1 MTDAD
6 KAKAKAIVDTWYW
19 QPDSWRRTSFVR
31 FYESAPMASDIFKLV
46 LDYLKSETATSI
58 VMAGKLIELGETWKA
73 TDAWYQTMPAEK
85 WQGTE
90 STKVRIY
97 QAFRAE
103 SDTSA
108 GPYSVENGCQYAVT
122 HQFYWDVAEVP
133 EVPASSSGVI
143 YALQGVVRD
152 KESGLYSCVLECRT
166 RVQQDVSL
174 YRSGGT
180 VFEETHEEQHLGV
193 QAQNVATTGLA
204 ASAANGIV
212 ITRKIVKNPDCTS
225 DVINVKTVEVE
236 KPNAV
241 VVTEKTL
248 RGTRRS
254 VTNRNQSAA
263 LGTTGLAV
271 GERRTSRLTD
281 GGRYDNETSTLT
293 TEGAGKIGEECEKTV
308 FEHEHVETS
317 NQTAAPAAPNVAAA
331 ANGVVVRK
339 SVRRTDEGSY
349 DVTTRTTTETAV
361 TNAIVVTEK
370 TLRGTRRSVTNRNQS
385 AALGTTGLAVGERR
399 TSRLTDGGRY
409 DNETSTLTTEG
420 AGKVGEECVKTVFE
434 HEHVETSNQTA
445 APAAPDVAAAANGV
459 VVRKSVRRTDEG
471 SYDVTTRTTTETAVS
486 NAIVVFRKTLRGTV
500 VSRTDRNAANALDNS
515 NLAIG
520 ETRRTEKTPGGL
532 HNNTVEKVSSDPPG
546 NIGESCEKQTYVH
559 SHTEQSVVAEKP
571 TPVERAP
578 GVGQVLR
585 RQVQKND
592 LGSYELSDTTVDYSE
607 RRAQVSGG
615 SALATSQIVVVHD
628 ARSAAATE
636 SPSINKDVSIDVAPT
651 ERGTFTRRQVVTTH
665 HPKSASAAAGA
676 KNAQV
681 SITVERNQFS
691 AAIPV
696 SPGQNRTVEASVSAN
711 DHGSFDKVVRVTNY
725 SPATAVASF
734 NWATERVRVT
744 TTRHDTNMA
753 PTASMGTASAEP
765 DDNGAATTHV
775 AEYTPIPFD
784 SGWIQWESTS
794 KTASGNYRFKHG
806 IRIFCNLS
814 VPPTPPSG
822 SNCSVNAHINKF
834 GKYDGSISYS
844 DLYDWQL
851 PNNNNNNGGI
861 QNGTATFYQY
871 KTDAQGVTWKRQ
883 VTVPTVVYYGS
894 GNEGSRAAAIANQK
908 SIAGLSLSGGAIA
921 SGAPTEG
928 KWQKCE

>member
-241 VVTEKTL
+241 
-248 RGTRRS
+248 
-254 VTNRNQSAA
+254 
-263 LGTTGLAV
+263 
-271 GERRTSRLTD
+271 
-281 GGRYDNETSTLT
+281 
-293 TEGAGKIGEECEKTV
+293 
-308 FEHEHVETS
+308 
-317 NQTAAPAAPNVAAA
+317 
-331 ANGVVVRK
+331 
-339 SVRRTDEGSY
+339 
-349 DVTTRTTTETAV
+349 
-361 TNAIVVTEK
+361 VVTEK